1 MSQPQIHFL
10 GDSALQC
17 SLSPP
22 ATLKQQQ
29 PIWHI
34 AEQAASWPEVA
45 EVVPGMNNLTLIM
58 HRPVSDLD
66 TVAKRILETWPKGD
80 SGGIA
85 GRDIEIPVVYGGS
98 AGPDLDVV
106 ARHTGLSTKEVIA
119 RHSAGQ
125 YLVDFIGFLPGF
137 AYMGGLDPTLAT
149 PRQSQP
155 RLSVPAGSVGIGGEQ
170 TGIYPLSS
178 PGGWQVLGRTTLSL
192 FDPAQNPPALLRA
205 GDRVRFTVERIAK

>member
-29 PIWHI
+29 RIWHI

-80 SGGIA
+80 SG
-85 GRDIEIPVVYGGS
+85 
-98 AGPDLDVV
+98 
-106 ARHTGLSTKEVIA
+106 
-119 RHSAGQ
+119 
-125 YLVDFIGFLPGF
+125 
-137 AYMGGLDPTLAT
+137 
-149 PRQSQP
+149 
-155 RLSVPAGSVGIGGEQ
+155 
-170 TGIYPLSS
+170 
-178 PGGWQVLGRTTLSL
+178 
-192 FDPAQNPPALLRA
+192 
-205 GDRVRFTVERIAK
+205 